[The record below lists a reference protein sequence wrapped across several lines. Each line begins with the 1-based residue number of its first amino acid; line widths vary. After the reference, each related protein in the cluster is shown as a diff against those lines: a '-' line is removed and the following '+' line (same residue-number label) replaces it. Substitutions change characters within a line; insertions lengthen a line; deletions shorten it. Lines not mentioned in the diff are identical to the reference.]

1 MNLPAPVA
9 RNLYPLLVT
18 LGIQSKTLLFN
29 TLISNVAIDRGPL
42 YFSGARLVKVM
53 GTAPPFDQWG
63 VFHTVVSYGGEV
75 SITFTACRDALP
87 DPQFYAECIDASFD
101 DLRRAALDGP
111 ATRKK
116 AKRNKK
122 GAAKKAPTLEIAG

>member
-1 MNLPAPVA
+1 M
-9 RNLYPLLVT
+9 
-18 LGIQSKTLLFN
+18 
-29 TLISNVAIDRGPL
+29 
-42 YFSGARLVKVM
+42 
-53 GTAPPFDQWG
+53 
-63 VFHTVVSYGGEV
+63 FHTVVSYGGEV

-101 DLRRAALDGP
+101 DLRRATLDGP

-116 AKRNKK
+116 AKRSKK